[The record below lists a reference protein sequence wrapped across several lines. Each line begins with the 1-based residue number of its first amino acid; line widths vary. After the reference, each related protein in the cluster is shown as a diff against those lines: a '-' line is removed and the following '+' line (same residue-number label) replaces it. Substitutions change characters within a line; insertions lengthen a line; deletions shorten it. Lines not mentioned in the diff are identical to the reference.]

1 MAILN
6 SIGGVSTGGL
16 TGILKGPLSK
26 LFGSKGA
33 GTLQYPADLGNDPTR
48 MHIVQFQIK
57 NIIPKHFDVKE
68 TISKALGAVDTT
80 SAANTASNVAGG
92 LKAGAVATKDFVNNI
107 QKNLQPELSQT
118 VATISLY
125 MPDTLAMDYSAQYS
139 ELSIMDATNGYNRIA
154 GAVGSL
160 ADDLMTGGMNGDNIK
175 NSIANAVDQYG
186 PEAAFT
192 LADRTLG
199 TNVTDLGLKAMGQ
212 AINPQLQL
220 IYKGLGFRK
229 FGMEFIFTPKSKD
242 EADQVSA
249 IVNSFIYAAHPT
261 VTGTS
266 GMYFTPPSI
275 FEIKFMMA
283 QTGNLSSIKNIL
295 TQAGNSLLPGLGS
308 ALTGGASGV
317 ENDRLYKVGKCV
329 LENVS
334 VDYAPNGWAA
344 LDGGVPLQTRLN
356 LSFIEYEILDRGRM
370 AKGDVR

>member
-6 SIGGVSTGGL
+6 SIGGVSTGSI

-33 GTLQYPADLGNDPTR
+33 GTMQYPADLGNDPTR

-68 TISKALGAVDTT
+68 TLTKVASTVDTSSVAKT
-80 SAANTASNVAGG
+80 GENVAGAV
-92 LKAGAVATKDFVNNI
+92 KAGAVAATDFVNNI
-107 QKNLQPELSQT
+107 QKNLQPELTKT

-125 MPDTLAMDYSAQYS
+125 MPDTLAMDYNAQYS

-160 ADDLMTGGMNGDNIK
+160 AADLIDGGMNSDKIK
-175 NSIANAVDQYG
+175 TSIANAVDQYG

-220 IYKGLGFRK
+220 LYKGLGFRK
-229 FGMEFIFTPKSKD
+229 FSMEFVFTPKSKD

-261 VTGTS
+261 VTGTT
-266 GMYFTPPSI
+266 GMYFTPPSV

-283 QTGNLSSIKNIL
+283 QTGSLSSIKNIL
-295 TQAGNSLLPGLGS
+295 TQAANSLLPGLGN
-308 ALTGGASGV
+308 ALSGGASGV

-344 LDGGVPLQTRLN
+344 LDGGVPIQTRLN
-356 LSFIEYEILDRGRM
+356 LSFMEYEILDRGRM